1 MQLTIEKVS
10 KKYGQFWALKDINLT
25 LNRGVIG
32 FLGPNGAGKTTLL
45 RIISTL
51 MKPDSGRVCWCG
63 MNIADYG
70 LEFRRVLG
78 YLPQGFGYYPNF
90 TVTQFLMYIGALK
103 EIDKREL
110 KRMIP
115 EVLAQ
120 VALEDAPNKKMKAL
134 SGGMKQRVGIAQAL
148 LNNPQVLIV
157 DEPSAGL
164 DPEERMRF
172 RNLLTDLAGE
182 RIVLLSTHIVSDL
195 DAVANEIVLIKK
207 GSIVRH
213 STPEELLETAA
224 GKVWQISASKEE
236 AEEIKRQYILSAAS
250 RKGNE
255 HTMRVIGLDKPTPD
269 AIAVEPNLEDAYL
282 LYLSKDERA
291 VAWGEQLTCR

>member
-1 MQLTIEKVS
+1 MELRIENVS
-10 KKYGQFWALKDINLT
+10 KKYGQFWALRDVNLT
-25 LNRGVIG
+25 LQRGIVG

-45 RIISTL
+45 RIVSTL
-51 MKPDSGRVCWCG
+51 LRPDSGRVSWCG
-63 MNIADYG
+63 LSIADYG

-103 EIDKREL
+103 EIDKRAL
-110 KRMIP
+110 KTIIP

-120 VALEDAPNKKMKAL
+120 VGLEDVPNKKMKAL

-172 RNLLTDLAGE
+172 RNLLADLAGE

-195 DAVANEIVLIKK
+195 EAAATEIVLIKQ
-207 GSIVRH
+207 GRIVRQA
-213 STPEELLETAA
+213 TPDELLAAAA
-224 GKVWQISASKEE
+224 GKVWLVNAPKEE
-236 AEEIKRQYILSAAS
+236 AEQLKQEYILSSAN
-250 RKGNE
+250 RKGDLYQL
-255 HTMRVIGLDKPTPD
+255 RVICPEKP
-269 AIAVEPNLEDAYL
+269 ALGAVLAEPNLEDAYL

-291 VAWGEQLTCR
+291 AGWGDHLAGK

>member
-10 KKYGQFWALKDINLT
+10 KKYGQFWALRDINLT

-45 RIISTL
+45 RIVSTL
-51 MKPDSGRVCWCG
+51 MKPDSGRVYWCG

-70 LEFRRVLG
+70 CEFRRALG

-110 KRMIP
+110 KRRIP

-172 RNLLTDLAGE
+172 RNLLTDLAGD

-195 DAVANEIVLIKK
+195 EAAANDIVLINK

-224 GKVWQISASKEE
+224 GKVWQISAAKEE
-236 AEEIKRQYILSAAS
+236 AEKIKRQYVLSAAS
-250 RKGNE
+250 RKGND
-255 HTMRVIGLDKPTPD
+255 HTMRVIGPDKPTTD
-269 AIAVEPNLEDAYL
+269 AVAVEPNLEDAYL

-291 VAWGEQLTCR
+291 VAWGEQIAGR

>member
-90 TVTQFLMYIGALK
+90 TVMQFLMYIGALK

-148 LNNPQVLIV
+148 LNNPHVLIV

-195 DAVANEIVLIKK
+195 EAATEIVLIKN

-213 STPEELLETAA
+213 STPEELLETAV

-236 AEEIKRQYILSAAS
+236 ADEVKRNSILSAVN

-255 HTMRVIGLDKPTPD
+255 HIIRVVGPDKPTPD